1 MLQKILNIGILKVN
15 HDNLNRK
22 IRVSNL
28 ICFFTIVIMLG
39 YIPVAVH
46 FSMLGII
53 ILNTVFLAV
62 SILSF
67 YLHIYKKHHTAF
79 YITCTYGLV
88 YFICGPIFYGLAS
101 NLQLFILI
109 MCLIAIALFESN
121 IALRIYI
128 VTAVISFFSLLMYLR
143 NRPGLI
149 EFTADMQEAQNII
162 GTLNLVILFFITILF
177 FIFFRSENLVFQ
189 KEILEQ
195 KEIIE
200 LKQKEILDSIN
211 YAKRIQFSLLAGNK
225 LLEQHLPEHFVLF
238 NPKDVVSGDFY
249 WAAPVDGGFMYI
261 TADCTGHGVPGA
273 FMSLLNIS
281 LLSRVINENKV
292 TRPDLIL
299 NTLRT
304 EIDKA
309 LNSEDG
315 IEESK
320 DGMDAVLCK
329 LDLTNMQL
337 EYAAAN
343 NSFYIIRDN
352 ALIICRADKMPV
364 GKGHD
369 DSISFTYNRV
379 ALQKGDLIY
388 TLTDG
393 YADQFGGIKGKKFRY
408 KQLEE
413 MLLSVHH
420 LPMKEQLKLLNKTF
434 IDWRGRLEQVDD
446 VLIIGIRV

>member
-1 MLQKILNIGILKVN
+1 
-15 HDNLNRK
+15 
-22 IRVSNL
+22 
-28 ICFFTIVIMLG
+28 
-39 YIPVAVH
+39 
-46 FSMLGII
+46 
-53 ILNTVFLAV
+53 
-62 SILSF
+62 
-67 YLHIYKKHHTAF
+67 
-79 YITCTYGLV
+79 
-88 YFICGPIFYGLAS
+88 
-101 NLQLFILI
+101 

-149 EFTADMQEAQNII
+149 EFTADMQEAQHSI

-249 WAAPVDGGFMYI
+249 WATPVEGGFMYI

-273 FMSLLNIS
+273 FMSLLNMS
-281 LLSRVINENKV
+281 LLRRVINENKL
-292 TRPDLIL
+292 TRPDLVL
-299 NTLRT
+299 NTVRT

-309 LNSEDG
+309 LNSEG
-315 IEESK
+315 SVEESK

-352 ALIICRADKMPV
+352 ALITCKADKMPV

-420 LPMKEQLKLLNKTF
+420 LPMKEQLKLLNQTF
-434 IDWRGRLEQVDD
+434 IDWRGNLEQVDD